1 MKSVK
6 KRIGILLLAALVLV
20 AFAACNR
27 DSAGSAGGQGS
38 AARISWPGP
47 APQNLGGMVFRF
59 ADFHDDRFFPSE
71 GQIGTPVGDM
81 KAMVMKS
88 IEDDFNIK
96 FELVSV
102 PPGETINRLY
112 PAVWAGD
119 QFANM
124 IITTQWAYGSLIG
137 AGLMGDLSKVSTLN
151 LNDGLWVQAVHRA
164 TTINNEVL
172 ATAGIFEHW
181 DNTWVTYF
189 QKSLWKELNLPD
201 PYELVRRGEW
211 TWEKVQEFAIIAA
224 QDLNGDGVIE
234 GPNDRW
240 GLVSPGDDLLRAWY
254 TSMGGLYWDFNPTTG
269 RLFSPAA
276 TPDGIAIADW
286 MRNFTEVPG
295 GWYRAGGQTDELRN
309 EMFVNRR
316 ALFSMGG
323 LGVPGAFREMY
334 DDFGILPMPKRNAQQ
349 RTYLNNVNHNAPLIG
364 ISITNNQQRETG
376 IIMEAMAAR
385 FAQVRELQRA
395 ELVDILLRSDE
406 DVEML
411 DYILPYTVFDMGHIM
426 FRAESGFNIPHAR
439 LTDYVTAHA
448 IGDFAS
454 VMEANRDAMELS
466 ANEFFAGKEEE
477 AYVVPAN
484 TPRVLQLN
492 NIGEI
497 VARETNNAQFGIEQN
512 PPGGG
517 GPVYFISNAK
527 VTNDV
532 RMEIQFVL
540 NNPVDARPYNYLV
553 YEMMGDTFEVMNNI
567 NEHYPRFRNDDTFV
581 QYQGSGAYRGAIDS
595 QLGGASQKWITVT
608 ISLAPFNIH
617 ENRDNFTAAMSNMNN
632 FLLRFIAANPDSIP
646 GRIYFRNLRLQMD
659 EP

>member
-1 MKSVK
+1 MKSLK
-6 KRIGILLLAALVLV
+6 KISVLLLAALMLI
-20 AFAACNR
+20 ALAACNR
-27 DSAGSAGGQGS
+27 GNETGGSARGGGQT
-38 AARISWPGP
+38 IWPGP
-47 APQNLGGMVFRF
+47 APQDLGGITFRF
-59 ADFHDDRFFPSE
+59 ADFHTDRFFPSE

-81 KAMVMKS
+81 KAIVMKS

-96 FELVSV
+96 FELVNV
-102 PPGETINRLY
+102 PPGEMINRLY

-124 IITTQWAYGSLIG
+124 IIATQWAYGSLIG
-137 AGLMGDLSKVSTLN
+137 AGLMGDLSKIPTLN
-151 LNDGLWVQAVHRA
+151 LNNGLWVQAVHRA
-164 TTINNEVL
+164 ATINGQVL

-211 TWEKVQEFAIIAA
+211 TWEKLQEFAIIAA

-240 GLVSPGDDLLRAWY
+240 GLVSPGDDFLRAWY
-254 TSMGGLYWDFNPTTG
+254 TSMGGLYWDVNPTTG
-269 RLFSPAA
+269 RLFTPAA
-276 TPDGIAIADW
+276 TPNGIAIADW
-286 MRNFTEVPG
+286 MRAFTEVPG
-295 GWYRAGGQTDELRN
+295 GWYSASGQTDDLRN

-323 LGVPGAFREMY
+323 LGVPTAFREMY
-334 DDFGILPMPKRNAQQ
+334 DDFGILPMPKRNTQQ

-364 ISITNNQQRETG
+364 ISITNNQLAETG
-376 IIMEAMAAR
+376 IIMEAMAER
-385 FAQVRELQRA
+385 FEGVRELQRA
-395 ELVDILLRSDE
+395 ELADILLRSDE

-411 DYILPYTVFDMGHIM
+411 NYILPYTVFDMGHIM

-439 LTDYVTAHA
+439 LTDYVTTHS

-454 VMEANRDAMELS
+454 VMEANRDAIELS

-477 AYVVPAN
+477 AYVPPAN
-484 TPRVLQLN
+484 APRVLPIN
-492 NIGEI
+492 NIAEI
-497 VARETNNAQFGIEQN
+497 VARETTNAQYGLEPN

-517 GPVYFISNAK
+517 GAAYFISNAK
-527 VTNDV
+527 VTNDR

-540 NNPVDARPYNYLV
+540 NEPIDARPYNYLV
-553 YEMMGDTFEVMNNI
+553 YEMMGDNFEVMNNI
-567 NEHYPRFRNDDTFV
+567 NEHYPRLRHDDTFV
-581 QYQGSGAYRGAIDS
+581 QFQGSSNYRGAIDR
-595 QLGGASQKWITVT
+595 QLGGASQKWITVS
-608 ISLAPFNIH
+608 IPLAPFNIH
-617 ENRDNFTAAMSNMNN
+617 ENRDNFSVAMSSMNN
-632 FLLRFIAANPDSIP
+632 FLLRFIAANPDSMP
-646 GRIYFRNLRLQMD
+646 GRIYFRNIRLQME